1 MLEPLLF
8 RSGIIKDRIPELEN
22 HFVNGGYV
30 LIGNT
35 SIQKFEGFIEIRIFS
50 KQFNENNKNNNDV
63 LTSELLSAN
72 KEFQELVKMLPKIKK
87 IVEIGPT
94 QIGLYH
100 DYGGGSI
107 KLCSINGHGKVDS
120 FLFSNE

>member
-8 RSGIIKDRIPELEN
+8 RSGIIKERIPELEN
-22 HFVNGGYV
+22 HFINGGYA

-35 SIQKFEGFIEIRIFS
+35 SIQRFEDFIEIRIFS
-50 KQFNENNKNNNDV
+50 KQFDEKNKNNDV
-63 LTSELLSAN
+63 LASELLSGN
-72 KEFQELVKMLPKIKK
+72 EEFESLIEMLPKIKK
-87 IVEIGPT
+87 LIEIGPT

-107 KLCSINGHGKVDS
+107 KLCSINDHGNVDS
-120 FLFSNE
+120 FLFNNE